1 MIILRDIKIT
11 FFGVRCQKTLIA
23 AFRCTL
29 ERGKNIYYWKDFMV
43 LFEAAPLARLSG
55 PAGFSSNP
63 RSQILILVGA
73 SVLQVYYKCN
83 PKQRYRWILLQLWR
97 TTTSLLQYQHITH
110 DDNTTVLMDL
120 IPNPTA
126 VNSITASSLP
136 TLPAATV
143 IAIAV
148 VQDCNLLCC
157 LLVKDR
163 KKIMSYY

>member
-1 MIILRDIKIT
+1 MHGGALVIPHLPPL
-11 FFGVRCQKTLIA
+11 Q
-23 AFRCTL
+23 
-29 ERGKNIYYWKDFMV
+29 YY
-43 LFEAAPLARLSG
+43 
-55 PAGFSSNP
+55 NTTTTTT
-63 RSQILILVGA
+63 
-73 SVLQVYYKCN
+73 
-83 PKQRYRWILLQLWR
+83 

-110 DDNTTVLMDL
+110 DDNTTVLMEL